1 MSRLLRATSALG
13 AALAAALLLAASPAL
28 AAKKPLAPAD
38 RIDLNRAGVAE
49 LMRLPGVGEKKAQ
62 AIVALRTR
70 QPFRKPEDV
79 VAVKGL
85 GPAWF
90 AKVKGW
96 LVVGPPAGAAS
107 APADLAEHLEFRTE
121 FAGEGYARVTPAS
134 LEAVAL
140 ARAHSPIFS
149 RRTAPHQVT
158 ASAFLR
164 SSVAGFE

>member
-1 MSRLLRATSALG
+1 MSRWLRLAG
-13 AALAAALLLAASPAL
+13 ALAALGLASPAP
-28 AAKKPLAPAD
+28 AAFTTKKALGPND
-38 RIDLNRAGVAE
+38 RIDLNRASTVE

-96 LVVGPPAGAAS
+96 LVVGPPVGAAS
-107 APADLAEHLEFRTE
+107 ASTPVAAPITG
-121 FAGEGYARVTPAS
+121 AGRM
-134 LEAVAL
+134 
-140 ARAHSPIFS
+140 
-149 RRTAPHQVT
+149 
-158 ASAFLR
+158 
-164 SSVAGFE
+164 